1 MSIDMSV
8 IIRAHNNIQCPPA
21 TVIKISLT
29 SLYFIAHNIFSHEG
43 IALRT
48 NSLQFP
54 GQFKM
59 LLCMLLYMLCAYIC
73 YMLLVATICCYVVTI
88 RVIMLLAN
96 QLQNAFGYLQLFML
110 LAKCFSIQCIHKEVS
125 FSIVK
130 HQLRTLL

>member
-8 IIRAHNNIQCPPA
+8 IIRAHGNIQCPPA

-73 YMLLVATICCYVVTI
+73 YMLLVVAICCYVVTI

-110 LAKCFSIQCIHKEVS
+110 LAKCFCIHKEVS
-125 FSIVK
+125 FSIGK
-130 HQLRTLL
+130 HQQRTLI